1 MLIASAALGCACGGG
16 LIADAE
22 PPPNPPPDSAP
33 IASEDA
39 AAPVAATDAAPGTVT
54 VGHLRELRGAWISTV
69 YNGTWPTTTGLAASA
84 AQAELRTIFDA
95 LALAHMNAVFFQVR
109 PESDALYAST
119 LEPWSRFLTGVQGG
133 DPGWDPLTF
142 AVAEGHARG
151 LEVHAWVN
159 PYRGLANAAVTAAPN
174 HVTRTL
180 SQFAYTYG
188 TPALVWMDP
197 GAPEVRAHILAV
209 LRDIVRRY
217 DVDGIHF
224 DDYFYPYP
232 NGTPFPDA
240 ATYALYTDA
249 GGALSLGD
257 WRRANVNALVREASV
272 MLASERPDVRFG
284 VSPFGIYRP
293 GTPPGITG
301 LDAYD
306 AIYCDPVKWMAE
318 GWVDYL
324 APQLYWPST
333 KQGQEFG
340 KLVTW
345 WAGLAKD
352 GRSVFAGHDLSL
364 LGTTAAWPLDE
375 FRTEVNLSRAE
386 RPRGLR
392 GNVFFTA
399 RPFVDDKLGVR
410 TAFAS
415 EFWSSPSLTPPLAT
429 ARSATFAPPRV
440 TRGPGGDLGF
450 AHDAP
455 LRAYAVYRQT
465 KGVYEVSTLLPGP
478 TAAMPYASGR
488 WAVSAIDRSGVESPG
503 VVVDLP

>member
-1 MLIASAALGCACGGG
+1 MMSAALGGACGG
-16 LIADAE
+16 LIDTRDADPA
-22 PPPNPPPDSAP
+22 PPSAP
-33 IASEDA
+33 TDNATIPDDA
-39 AAPVAATDAAPGTVT
+39 AAPTAPDAAPITVT
-54 VGHLRELRGAWISTV
+54 VGHVRELRGVWISTV
-69 YNGTWPTTTGLAASA
+69 NNGTWPSKTALGASA
-84 AQAELRTIFDA
+84 AKAELLTIFDA
-95 LALAHMNAVFFQVR
+95 LALAHMNTVFFQVR
-109 PESDALYAST
+109 PESDALYASA
-119 LEPWSRFLTGVQGG
+119 LEPWSRFLSGVQGT
-133 DPGWDPLTF
+133 DPGWDPLAF

-159 PYRGLANAAVTAAPN
+159 PYRGLANAAVTAAAN

-180 SQFAYTYG
+180 SKFAYVYG
-188 TPALVWMDP
+188 TPAVVWMDP
-197 GAPEVRAHILAV
+197 GAPEVRAHIIAV
-209 LRDIVRRY
+209 LRDIVKRY

-240 ATYALYTDA
+240 SSYALYTDA
-249 GGALSLGD
+249 GGVLSLGD
-257 WRRANVNALVREASV
+257 WRRDNVNTLVREASV
-272 MLASERPDVRFG
+272 MIAAERPDVRFG

-324 APQLYWPST
+324 VPQLYWPST

-345 WAGLAKD
+345 WAGLAKG

-364 LGTTAAWPLDE
+364 LGTSPAWPLDE
-375 FRTEVNLSRAE
+375 FRTEMKLSRAE

-399 RPFVDDKLGVR
+399 RPLVDDKLGVR
-410 TAFAS
+410 TAFLG

-429 ARSATFAPPRV
+429 AQNAAFAPPRV
-440 TRGPGGDLGF
+440 TRGQGGDLGF
-450 AHDAP
+450 AHDAEV
-455 LRAYAVYRQT
+455 RAYAVYRES
-465 KGVYEVSTLLPGP
+465 KGGYALSSLLPGP
-478 TAAMPYASGR
+478 TAVMAHASGR
-488 WAVSAIDRSGVESPG
+488 WAVSAIDRRGTESRG